1 MRRFFVLFFLLA
13 FPFSASATDELSALG
28 FSFRLITWDQ
38 SRPPIVLLGERLP
51 YAEGHH
57 ALRFSRSLRSV
68 LTELQN
74 RDGAIVVD
82 CTLFAQIAVHILAE
96 RLDDSV
102 FVLDPQGGTMALVVA
117 QMMDRELVYLTIK
130 DPKTVSQLQRTNLIN
145 KGQWLLPVAEDRYLG
160 LSSDG
165 PLVAS
170 EAQWTARLKKAL
182 VAEIGVGGVG
192 SGRLPIEESCE
203 AALGLRWVSVDLGRI
218 LYEQGKLE
226 EWEIKQ
232 FPLP

>member
-13 FPFSASATDELSALG
+13 LPFSASATDELSALG
-28 FSFRLITWDQ
+28 FSFRLISWDQ
-38 SRPPIVLLGERLP
+38 PQPPIVRLGETLS

-82 CTLFAQIAVHILAE
+82 CTLFAQIAAHILE
-96 RLDDSV
+96 EHLDDPV
-102 FVLDPQGGTMALVVA
+102 FMLDPQGGTMALVVA
-117 QMMDRELVYLTIK
+117 QMMDRQLVYLTVRN
-130 DPKTVSQLQRTNLIN
+130 PHTLSLLQRTNLMN
-145 KGQWLLPVAEDRYLG
+145 KGQWLLPVGEDRYLG

-182 VAEIGVGGVG
+182 FAEINVGGVG
-192 SGRLPIEESCE
+192 PGSLPIKESCE
-203 AALGLRWVSVDLGRI
+203 AALGLRRVSIDLGRT
-218 LYEQGKLE
+218 LYEQGQLE
-226 EWEIKQ
+226 QWEIKQ